1 MTVLLS
7 MPLITIGINTVMI
20 SDAIIN
26 RYRKIDLYDYLI
38 GAEPDNWI
46 IGPKYLTNKAHD
58 SLVVTKGKGWVWNS
72 QGLRG
77 GSNPID
83 YLCDYYNISF
93 KEAVQI
99 IAKSKTSYNLSDAYK
114 TTSRCTTLPIKI
126 YDKDYIIY
134 NYLCKQRALNPQ
146 IVKMLIMQNKI
157 YLTQND
163 KYYNIC
169 FFNPNNYHYQITGI
183 TTSKYKCC
191 SDGKHCWWFGCKKKL
206 KAYICES
213 PIDAIS
219 LYQLLQENDAMY
231 ISLGGC
237 WSRRS
242 LIKKIA
248 NYFKETIL
256 AIDNDNAGNITAD
269 AYPILQR
276 IVPKN
281 KDWNQDLINLS
292 KQK

>member
-1 MTVLLS
+1 
-7 MPLITIGINTVMI
+7 MI

-58 SLVVTKGKGWVWNS
+58 SLVVTKDKGWVWNS

-83 YLCDYYNISF
+83 YLCAYYSISF
-93 KEAVQI
+93 KDAI
-99 IAKSKTSYNLSDAYK
+99 KLITKSKSCYSLNDTYK
-114 TTSRCTTLPIKI
+114 TTNKYSTLPIKTLG
-126 YDKDYIIY
+126 KDYIIY
-134 NYLCKQRALNPQ
+134 NYLCKQRALNPL
-146 IVKMLIMQNKI
+146 IVQMLITQGKI
-157 YLTQND
+157 YLTKND

-169 FFNPNNYHYQITGI
+169 FFNPHNNHYQITGI
-183 TTSKYKCC
+183 TKSKYKCC
-191 SDGKHCWWFGCKKKL
+191 SDGKHCWWFGSKQKL
-206 KAYICES
+206 KAYVCES

-219 LYQLLQENDAMY
+219 LYQLRQENNAMY

-256 AIDNDNAGNITAD
+256 AIDNDNAGNIMAD